1 MRRAP
6 IVVGATMAGLAA
18 VVSFHTKS
26 ATLALGTLP
35 VVSVPAGPST
45 SSVITG
51 PAAPSSTVATSSA
64 ATLARSSTTAPPQP
78 TSTSAAPPATGAPAT
93 TAAPTTA
100 APTTAAPTTA
110 APTTAAST
118 TPAPATTN
126 LPTTVLPPTKTA
138 TGAAVNYGY
147 GVLSVSATV
156 SGTKLTDVAIASIND
171 GGNFRSESIDQQ
183 AVPILEQE
191 ALQAQSASIQGVSGA
206 SYTSAGFQQSLQS
219 ALSQLGFR

>member
-6 IVVGATMAGLAA
+6 IVLGATMAGLAA

-26 ATLALGTLP
+26 ATLTLGTLP
-35 VVSVPAGPST
+35 VVAVPAGPST

-78 TSTSAAPPATGAPAT
+78 TSTSGAPPATAAPAT
-93 TAAPTTA
+93 TNP
-100 APTTAAPTTA
+100 PTTA

-126 LPTTVLPPTKTA
+126 PPTTVLPPTKTA

>member
-1 MRRAP
+1 
-6 IVVGATMAGLAA
+6 MAGLAA
-18 VVSFHTKS
+18 VVGFHTKS
-26 ATLALGTLP
+26 ATLTLGTLP
-35 VVSVPAGPST
+35 VVAVPAGPST

-64 ATLARSSTTAPPQP
+64 ATLARSSTTAPPRSR
-78 TSTSAAPPATGAPAT
+78 STSAAPPATAAPAT
-93 TAAPTTA
+93 NP
-100 APTTAAPTTA
+100 
-110 APTTAAST
+110 PTTAAST
-118 TPAPATTN
+118 TPAPPTTN
-126 LPTTVLPPTKTA
+126 PPTTVLPPTKTA